1 MNDTLLD
8 VLFYTSPLYCQTIL
22 DTVCGEINRIYRL
35 FQSRNTGKNGD
46 FVCTVFYPNNLFR
59 ILILTG
65 FKGECSVI
73 GHSLGSLILFDLLS
87 GQNSDVKSEVNEENS
102 ESSGDND
109 LQIPR
114 WEKDLSIEDVFCKL
128 EISDHLPV
136 FTDQG
141 IGIAELET
149 CSEDDLK
156 EAGLPLGPRK
166 RLLSYLN
173 GRAKRKSGFDEF
185 QASSV
190 AKQVSYNVS
199 ISTHFQLP

>member
-1 MNDTLLD
+1 M
-8 VLFYTSPLYCQTIL
+8 
-22 DTVCGEINRIYRL
+22 
-35 FQSRNTGKNGD
+35 
-46 FVCTVFYPNNLFR
+46 
-59 ILILTG
+59 
-65 FKGECSVI
+65 I

-87 GQNSDVKSEVNEENS
+87 GQSEDVPET
-102 ESSGDND
+102 SSGGQEEAAGDVEDNA

-114 WEKDLSIEDVFCKL
+114 WEKDLSIEDVFSKL
-128 EISDHLPV
+128 EITDHLAT

-173 GRAKRKSGFDEF
+173 KKTKRRSGFDEF

-190 AKQVSYNVS
+190 ARQVSYNVG
-199 ISTHFQLP
+199 

>member
-1 MNDTLLD
+1 MTHFWTFCSTRARSTVKLFSIQSAEKLTEFTACFNPGIQVRMKILS
-8 VLFYTSPLYCQTIL
+8 VLC
-22 DTVCGEINRIYRL
+22 
-35 FQSRNTGKNGD
+35 
-46 FVCTVFYPNNLFR
+46 YPNILFR

-87 GQNSDVKSEVNEENS
+87 GQNSDVKSEVNEESS

-114 WEKDLSIEDVFCKL
+114 WEKDLSIEDVFSKL

>member
-1 MNDTLLD
+1 M
-8 VLFYTSPLYCQTIL
+8 
-22 DTVCGEINRIYRL
+22 
-35 FQSRNTGKNGD
+35 
-46 FVCTVFYPNNLFR
+46 
-59 ILILTG
+59 
-65 FKGECSVI
+65 I

-87 GQNSDVKSEVNEENS
+87 GQSEDVPET
-102 ESSGDND
+102 SSGGQEEAGGDVEDND

-114 WEKDLSIEDVFCKL
+114 WEKDLSIEDVFSKL
-128 EISDHLPV
+128 EITDHLAT

-173 GRAKRKSGFDEF
+173 KKTKRRSGFDEF

-190 AKQVSYNVS
+190 ARQVSYNVG
-199 ISTHFQLP
+199 

>member
-1 MNDTLLD
+1 M
-8 VLFYTSPLYCQTIL
+8 
-22 DTVCGEINRIYRL
+22 
-35 FQSRNTGKNGD
+35 
-46 FVCTVFYPNNLFR
+46 
-59 ILILTG
+59 
-65 FKGECSVI
+65 I

-87 GQNSDVKSEVNEENS
+87 GQSEDIPETSNGGQEEAGGDVE
-102 ESSGDND
+102 DND

-114 WEKDLSIEDVFCKL
+114 WEKDLSIEDVFSKL
-128 EISDHLPV
+128 EITDHLAT

-173 GRAKRKSGFDEF
+173 KKTKRRSGFDEF

-190 AKQVSYNVS
+190 ARQVSYNVGYIFMFS
-199 ISTHFQLP
+199 

>member
-1 MNDTLLD
+1 M
-8 VLFYTSPLYCQTIL
+8 
-22 DTVCGEINRIYRL
+22 
-35 FQSRNTGKNGD
+35 
-46 FVCTVFYPNNLFR
+46 
-59 ILILTG
+59 
-65 FKGECSVI
+65 I

-87 GQNSDVKSEVNEENS
+87 GQSEDLPEKTSQPEKEAGDVTEADTDVK
-102 ESSGDND
+102 
-109 LQIPR
+109 IPR
-114 WEKDLSIEDVFCKL
+114 WEKDLSIEDVFSKL
-128 EISDHLPV
+128 EITDHLAT

-173 GRAKRKSGFDEF
+173 KKAKRRSGFDEF

-190 AKQVSYNVS
+190 ARQVSYNVGS
-199 ISTHFQLP
+199 IKQNKS